1 MFPRAM
7 RKGYLPGSSGF
18 TLLELLLVI
27 MILGVAAAILVP
39 QLNVGAEH
47 ARLARAARSIVQATR
62 FARAMALQHQAE
74 VEVAVNP
81 ATGDVEVRARASGA
95 KADILRSLAEERLNA
110 ESVPDD
116 GEYEPMTDD
125 APVATNLA
133 ADVMTAQSFAD
144 EINEKFENKGI
155 TFEFMGYTDN
165 VENAP
170 AQTSPETENGE
181 APFSL
186 IFRSNGTCRPFKV
199 RALTEDGDY
208 LDVAVDMIGRAK
220 IKENGDGD

>member
-1 MFPRAM
+1 M

-116 GEYEPMTDD
+116 GEYEPLNDD

-170 AQTSPETENGE
+170 AQTSPGTENGE

>member
-1 MFPRAM
+1 M

-116 GEYEPMTDD
+116 GEYEPLNDD

-165 VENAP
+165 VENTP

>member
-1 MFPRAM
+1 M

-110 ESVPDD
+110 ESVPVD
-116 GEYEPMTDD
+116 GEYEPLNDD

-165 VENAP
+165 VENTP
-170 AQTSPETENGE
+170 AQTSPETENEE